1 MATQVNAREFQEKGS
16 VGSNIIRRVE
26 VWGVDPNYVG
36 AAKGN
41 GIPLTLCRDSTGFIY
56 QVLAG
61 SAVGTSSPQPGEIWL
76 INRTLGFWTFMARI
90 QIPSPIIQTVTADQV
105 PYTML
110 PCNRFVFGA
119 PPSGTSWVVT
129 FPNPTTAVQGDIYG
143 FRNTS
148 GGGTGYNGLLSLAA
162 FANETIH
169 GPNGFGAH
177 SGASFVTDNKEW
189 FCVGDTTASGGTSIG
204 GS

>member
-1 MATQVNAREFQEKGS
+1 MAQQVNSREFQEKGS

-26 VWGVDPNYVG
+26 VWGVDPSYVG
-36 AAKGN
+36 AAKGT

-76 INRTLGFWTFMARI
+76 INRTLGFWTFMSRI
-90 QIPSPIIQTVTADQV
+90 QIPSPLVQTVTANQV
-105 PYTML
+105 PYSMQ

-129 FPNPTTAVQGDIYG
+129 LPNPIIAVQGEIYG

-148 GGGTGYNGLLSLAA
+148 GGGVDYNGLLSLAA
-162 FANETIH
+162 FGNETIH